1 MIRPNAEDALAQV
14 HQILV
19 SLAKTPDGLQ
29 RLRDIAANAPDSPR
43 MLDELAWLLA
53 TYPDPNV
60 RDGAEAV
67 RLAERA
73 CELTDR
79 GNAALL
85 ATLAAAYAETRD
97 FSRGVAAAEEALR
110 KAHAI
115 GDTESA
121 KLSENILMA
130 LRADLPFRHKSE
142 E

>member
-1 MIRPNAEDALAQV
+1 V

-53 TYPDPNV
+53 TYPESDA

-73 CELTDR
+73 CKLTDR
-79 GNAALL
+79 RLPALL
-85 ATLAAAYAETRD
+85 ATLAAAYAETGD
-97 FSRGVAAAEEALR
+97 FSRGVAAAEEAL
-110 KAHAI
+110 KSAQAI
-115 GDTESA
+115 GDTDSV

-130 LRADLPFRHKSE
+130 LRADLPFRHKPE
-142 E
+142 Q